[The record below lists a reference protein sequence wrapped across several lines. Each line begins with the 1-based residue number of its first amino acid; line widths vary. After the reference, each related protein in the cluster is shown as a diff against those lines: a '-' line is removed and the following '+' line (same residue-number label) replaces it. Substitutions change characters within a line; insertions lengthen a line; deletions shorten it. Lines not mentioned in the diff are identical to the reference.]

1 MASTTENVKLG
12 VCSVLFD
19 GVNLGFTKGGVEVE
33 VATSTHEVKVD
44 QFGET
49 PISELITGRT
59 VNATVPLAETTL
71 ENLVKIMPGSELITD
86 GVKGTGTITLAT
98 AAPVNGDTVT
108 VAGQRFTFR
117 TVPTKD
123 GDVKIGSGSGSA
135 AINPTAANLAAA
147 INASDIGFVAV
158 AAAGVVTVTAKAT
171 GAGWNGPIDK
181 QVATPAN
188 VTTAPIA
195 GGVDATSARVV
206 VSTGINVNLLSVAKQ
221 LVLRPRGTF
230 GEDDF
235 VIHKAACPG
244 ALSFAYSVDNERVYS
259 AAFKGYAQSSGEL
272 FTVGKAA

>member
-33 VATSTHEVKVD
+33 VATTTHEVKVD

-59 VNATVPLAETTL
+59 VSASVPLAETTL
-71 ENLVKIMPGSELITD
+71 ENLVQIMPGSTLITD

-98 AAPVNGDTVT
+98 AVP
-108 VAGQRFTFR
+108 VAGDSVTIAGATFTFR
-117 TVPTKD
+117 ATPVAQN
-123 GDVKIGSGSGSA
+123 DVKIGATFTASA
-135 AINPTAANLAAA
+135 VNLAAA
-147 INASDIGFVAV
+147 INASDLGYVATV
-158 AAAGVVTVTAKAT
+158 AGAVITVTAKAS
-171 GAGWNGPIDK
+171 GAGWN
-181 QVATPAN
+181 ATVTRAFA
-188 VTTAPIA
+188 TTANCTVTNIA

-206 VSTGINVNLLSVAKQ
+206 VSSGINVNLLSVAKT

-235 VIHKAACPG
+235 IIHRAACPG
-244 ALSFAYSVDNERVYS
+244 ALSFAYSTENERVFQAS
-259 AAFKGYAQSSGEL
+259 FKGFALSDGSL
-272 FTVGKAA
+272 FTVGRAA